1 MDPVT
6 KKISLDNGWDLYYD
20 KCLIATGGR
29 PNNLPVFA
37 GGSDEMKKHVSVYR
51 TVSEFLSSSAS
62 NTQFFSIISFSRTT
76 LHTLQIPD
84 YKALDEI
91 VSNVKSILVVGGGF
105 LGSELAVG
113 LASRGEQVQRLA
125 TPVTSSLLL

>member
-1 MDPVT
+1 MNSCHHRLQ
-6 KKISLDNGWDLYYD
+6 IL
-20 KCLIATGGR
+20 
-29 PNNLPVFA
+29 
-37 GGSDEMKKHVSVYR
+37 H
-51 TVSEFLSSSAS
+51 
-62 NTQFFSIISFSRTT
+62 FFNYFFSRTT

-113 LASRGEQVQRLA
+113 LASRGEQME
-125 TPVTSSLLL
+125 